1 MLLFAPIGE
10 EFGWR
15 GFMLERLQKKWSPLK
30 AGIIIGLVWGLWHL
44 PFFFIPGKVLNDY
57 YNLSKMSLVLFP
69 VYAVGLSV
77 IYTWIYNGARSSIFI
92 LILLHAFN
100 NWSFETFYPVTT
112 ISGFHITYILI
123 IFFAIWLVLKKPGYW
138 ILLRGNNIKI

>member
-1 MLLFAPIGE
+1 
-10 EFGWR
+10 
-15 GFMLERLQKKWSPLK
+15 
-30 AGIIIGLVWGLWHL
+30 
-44 PFFFIPGKVLNDY
+44 LNDY

-77 IYTWIYNGARSSIFI
+77 IYTWIYNGTRSSIFI

-112 ISGFHITYILI
+112 YAGFHVTYVLIL
-123 IFFAIWLVLKKPGYW
+123 FTGFTLVLVKPGQW
-138 ILLRGNNIKI
+138 LRPRHINNL